1 MSRLVWMVAGCVG
14 SWLALS
20 MWIGGTALEDVG
32 FGMVGP
38 LVAAG
43 GSWVMIE
50 RTFQRNP
57 ARVTPLMYQSL
68 LLKMVFFAAYVVAGI
83 QGLSLHPTA
92 FVVSFAVYF
101 ISLHVIEAVWLRK
114 LFASALPV
122 SR

>member
-1 MSRLVWMVAGCVG
+1 ML
-14 SWLALS
+14 
-20 MWIGGTALEDVG
+20 GGTAFQDVG

-50 RTFQRNP
+50 RTFRRDP

-68 LLKMVFFAAYVVAGI
+68 LLKMVFFAAYIVAGI
-83 QGLSLHPTA
+83 QGLSLRPTA
-92 FVVSFAVYF
+92 FVVSFAGYF
-101 ISLHVIEAVWLRK
+101 LALHVIEAIWLRR
-114 LFASALPV
+114 LFASAVPV